1 MLKRRDA
8 FLKKSALAVSVAL
21 LLSAQ
26 AQAQDILIGPIQPG
40 EDNSFLFGESVAGR
54 SIDKVR
60 NVWLIGDDS
69 FLLDSNRTVLLG
81 NNSGVVNS
89 PGSVS
94 LGHDALIADSE
105 WGTVAGKEAS
115 LISSR
120 QSSAIGAFSSVQDS
134 TSSVALGHGSQV
146 SGENNVVSV
155 GAGPEGYGES
165 VKGAPETRRIINV
178 SDGVKD
184 SDAATKG
191 QMDNAIADAVR
202 VSGDALRG
210 EIGGVYRDARAHTD
224 SQVTAVR
231 DELKAEGDSLRGEI
245 GGVYRDARAHTDSQ
259 VTAVRDELSRDIIAG
274 TSAAVA
280 YTDVTAL
287 ALQDEIKDGT
297 NKVRDELKSQG
308 DSLRGEIGGV
318 YRDARAHTDSQ
329 VTAVRD
335 ELKAEGDSLRGEIGG
350 VYRDARAHTDSQV
363 TAVRD
368 ELSRDIIAG
377 TSAAVAYT
385 DASSLALQDEIKE
398 KADETVQ
405 VSRAYTDKSVRD
417 ARKEAKSQAEHLSD
431 VLVKNRA
438 QTDAA
443 IASNTAAIR
452 NNSHR
457 LDLTEAWQKMATERM
472 NNMQEQ
478 IKENRKELRESAAQS
493 AALAGLFQPYSVG
506 KFNATAAVGG
516 YRDEQA
522 IAVGVGYRF
531 TENVAGKV
539 AVAAGGSSASW
550 NAGVNFEF

>member
-26 AQAQDILIGPIQPG
+26 AQAVLTGPVDANSSSLLIG
-40 EDNSFLFGESVAGR
+40 ENSFITNSTGTA
-54 SIDKVR
+54 
-60 NVWLIGDDS
+60 NNT
-69 FLLDSNRTVLLG
+69 FLLGGGAFNMD
-81 NNSGVVNS
+81 S
-89 PGSVS
+89 PGSLQFGSFSGVYNS
-94 LGHDALIADSE
+94 PHSVTLGRDAGQAESKY
-105 WGTVAGKEAS
+105 GV
-115 LISSR
+115 
-120 QSSAIGAFSSVQDS
+120 AIGKSAEVLNSQQSVAIGGWAGIENSSG
-134 TSSVALGHGSQV
+134 SVALGHGSQV

-178 SDGVKD
+178 SDGINNT
-184 SDAATKG
+184 DAATVG
-191 QMDNAIADAVR
+191 QLNERFDDAQVFLLQTNERIDETDKRLSTVHAELSRDIIAGTSAAVTYTDVTALALQDEIKDGTNKVR
-202 VSGDALRG
+202 DELKSQGDSLRG

-231 DELKAEGDSLRGEI
+231 DELKAE
-245 GGVYRDARAHTDSQ
+245 
-259 VTAVRDELSRDIIAG
+259 
-274 TSAAVA
+274 
-280 YTDVTAL
+280 
-287 ALQDEIKDGT
+287 
-297 NKVRDELKSQG
+297 G

-516 YRDEQA
+516 YRDEQPLRWA
-522 IAVGVGYRF
+522 WATVSQRMWQEKLQLLQVGHPHRGMLV
-531 TENVAGKV
+531 
-539 AVAAGGSSASW
+539 
-550 NAGVNFEF
+550 

>member
-1 MLKRRDA
+1 Q
-8 FLKKSALAVSVAL
+8 ALAHKTITDSTAGIIWIDNGTQSLESASV
-21 LLSAQ
+21 
-26 AQAQDILIGPIQPG
+26 
-40 EDNSFLFGESVAGR
+40 
-54 SIDKVR
+54 IDR
-60 NVWLIGDDS
+60 N
-69 FLLDSNRTVLLG
+69 G
-81 NNSGVVNS
+81 NANDG
-89 PGSVS
+89 GSVTGKNFAVGS
-94 LGHDALIADSE
+94 DAIIWDADKSMAT
-105 WGTVAGKEAS
+105 GNKTAVFNA
-115 LISSR
+115 
-120 QSSAIGAFSSVQDS
+120 DN
-134 TSSVALGHGSQV
+134 SVALGYGSQV
-146 SGENNVVSV
+146 NGESNVLSV
-155 GAGPEGYGES
+155 GAGPSGYGFS
-165 VKGAPETRRIINV
+165 VDGAPETRRIINV

-191 QMDNAIADAVR
+191 QMDNAIAGAVR

-210 EIGGVYRDARAHTD
+210 EIGAVYRDAV
-224 SQVTAVR
+224 S
-231 DELKAEGDSLRGEI
+231 
-245 GGVYRDARAHTDSQ
+245 
-259 VTAVRDELSRDIIAG
+259 
-274 TSAAVA
+274 
-280 YTDVTAL
+280 
-287 ALQDEIKDGT
+287 
-297 NKVRDELKSQG
+297 
-308 DSLRGEIGGV
+308 
-318 YRDARAHTDSQ
+318 HTDSQ

-550 NAGVNFEF
+550 NAGVNF

>member
-21 LLSAQ
+21 LLSSQ
-26 AQAQDILIGPIQPG
+26 ALAHKTLSEPSTGTIWF
-40 EDNSFLFGESVAGR
+40 DNGTQSLESASV
-54 SIDKVR
+54 IDR
-60 NVWLIGDDS
+60 NGNANGDAS
-69 FLLDSNRTVLLG
+69 VTGKNFAVG
-81 NNSGVVNS
+81 SGAIIWDADKSMAV
-89 PGSVS
+89 
-94 LGHDALIADSE
+94 GHKTAVFNADN
-105 WGTVAGKEAS
+105 
-115 LISSR
+115 
-120 QSSAIGAFSSVQDS
+120 
-134 TSSVALGHGSQV
+134 SVALGYGSQV
-146 SGENNVVSV
+146 NGESNVLSV
-155 GAGPEGYGES
+155 GAGPSGYGFS
-165 VKGAPETRRIINV
+165 VDGAPETRRIINV

-202 VSGDALRG
+202 VSGDA
-210 EIGGVYRDARAHTD
+210 
-224 SQVTAVR
+224 
-231 DELKAEGDSLRGEI
+231 
-245 GGVYRDARAHTDSQ
+245 
-259 VTAVRDELSRDIIAG
+259 
-274 TSAAVA
+274 
-280 YTDVTAL
+280 
-287 ALQDEIKDGT
+287 
-297 NKVRDELKSQG
+297 
-308 DSLRGEIGGV
+308 
-318 YRDARAHTDSQ
+318 
-329 VTAVRD
+329 
-335 ELKAEGDSLRGEIGG
+335 LRGEIGG

>member
-1 MLKRRDA
+1 MKFIMA
-8 FLKKSALAVSVAL
+8 KNVLAMAVTGAL
-21 LLSAQ
+21 LCYSVGVMAEESFNVDGYEVTLYDNGAAVISKGNDVNLINTITGANTGRIVPNDSITR
-26 AQAQDILIGPIQPG
+26 AILAAPENARHIVAQDLLTYPI
-40 EDNSFLFGESVAGR
+40 
-54 SIDKVR
+54 
-60 NVWLIGDDS
+60 
-69 FLLDSNRTVLLG
+69 
-81 NNSGVVNS
+81 
-89 PGSVS
+89 
-94 LGHDALIADSE
+94 
-105 WGTVAGKEAS
+105 
-115 LISSR
+115 
-120 QSSAIGAFSSVQDS
+120 
-134 TSSVALGHGSQV
+134 
-146 SGENNVVSV
+146 
-155 GAGPEGYGES
+155 Y
-165 VKGAPETRRIINV
+165 
-178 SDGVKD
+178 
-184 SDAATKG
+184 SDA
-191 QMDNAIADAVR
+191 
-202 VSGDALRG
+202 
-210 EIGGVYRDARAHTD
+210 
-224 SQVTAVR
+224 
-231 DELKAEGDSLRGEI
+231 LKAENIRNIKAEDIKSIVDTKESL
-245 GGVYRDARAHTDSQ
+245 Q
-259 VTAVRDELSRDIIAG
+259 KIIKPENKDDYI
-274 TSAAVA
+274 AAVNA
-280 YTDVTAL
+280 GGTAE
-287 ALQDEIKDGT
+287 DFIKISNTTSGLSSLYKNVVEGQNFVLDSSGRITADGRADGNAQT
-297 NKVRDELKSQG
+297 IPVKEFVVELDNRTRNLGVEVKSQG

-368 ELSRDIIAG
+368 ELKAEGD
-377 TSAAVAYT
+377 
-385 DASSLALQDEIKE
+385 SLRGEIGG
-398 KADETVQ
+398 V
-405 VSRAYTDKSVRD
+405 YRD
-417 ARKEAKSQAEHLSD
+417 ARAHTDSQVTAVRDELKAEGDSLRGEIGGVYRDALKEAKSQAEHLSD

>member
-1 MLKRRDA
+1 VFLLRTTVLAGEVIIQENNRMLKRRDA

-21 LLSAQ
+21 LLSSQALAQ
-26 AQAQDILIGPIQPG
+26 AHKTLTESSTGIIWI
-40 EDNSFLFGESVAGR
+40 DNGTQSLESASV
-54 SIDKVR
+54 IDR
-60 NVWLIGDDS
+60 NGNANGDAS
-69 FLLDSNRTVLLG
+69 VTGKNFAVG
-81 NNSGVVNS
+81 SGAIIW
-89 PGSVS
+89 
-94 LGHDALIADSE
+94 D
-105 WGTVAGKEAS
+105 AGKSMAVGHKT
-115 LISSR
+115 
-120 QSSAIGAFSSVQDS
+120 AVFNADN
-134 TSSVALGHGSQV
+134 SVALGYGSQV
-146 SGENNVVSV
+146 NGESNVLSV
-155 GAGPEGYGES
+155 GAGPSGYGFS
-165 VKGAPETRRIINV
+165 VDGAPETRRIINV

-202 VSGDALRG
+202 VSGDA
-210 EIGGVYRDARAHTD
+210 
-224 SQVTAVR
+224 
-231 DELKAEGDSLRGEI
+231 
-245 GGVYRDARAHTDSQ
+245 
-259 VTAVRDELSRDIIAG
+259 
-274 TSAAVA
+274 
-280 YTDVTAL
+280 
-287 ALQDEIKDGT
+287 
-297 NKVRDELKSQG
+297 
-308 DSLRGEIGGV
+308 LRGEIGGV

>member
-26 AQAQDILIGPIQPG
+26 AQAVLTGPVDANSSSLLIG
-40 EDNSFLFGESVAGR
+40 ENSFITNSTGTA
-54 SIDKVR
+54 
-60 NVWLIGDDS
+60 NNT
-69 FLLDSNRTVLLG
+69 FLLGGGAFNMD
-81 NNSGVVNS
+81 S
-89 PGSVS
+89 PGSLQFGSFSGVYNS
-94 LGHDALIADSE
+94 PHSVTLGRDAGQAESKY
-105 WGTVAGKEAS
+105 GV
-115 LISSR
+115 
-120 QSSAIGAFSSVQDS
+120 AIGKSAEVLNSQQSVAIGGWAGIENSSG
-134 TSSVALGHGSQV
+134 SVALGHGSQV

-178 SDGVKD
+178 SDGINNT
-184 SDAATKG
+184 DAATVG
-191 QMDNAIADAVR
+191 QLNERFDDAQVFLLQTNERIDETDKRLSTVHAELSRDIIAGTSAAVT
-202 VSGDALRG
+202 
-210 EIGGVYRDARAHTD
+210 YTD
-224 SQVTAVR
+224 VTALALQDEIKDGTNKVR

-259 VTAVRDELSRDIIAG
+259 F
-274 TSAAVA
+274 
-280 YTDVTAL
+280 
-287 ALQDEIKDGT
+287 
-297 NKVRDELKSQG
+297 
-308 DSLRGEIGGV
+308 
-318 YRDARAHTDSQ
+318 
-329 VTAVRD
+329 
-335 ELKAEGDSLRGEIGG
+335 
-350 VYRDARAHTDSQV
+350 

>member
-1 MLKRRDA
+1 
-8 FLKKSALAVSVAL
+8 SQALAHKTITDSTAGIIWIDNGTQSLESASV
-21 LLSAQ
+21 
-26 AQAQDILIGPIQPG
+26 
-40 EDNSFLFGESVAGR
+40 
-54 SIDKVR
+54 IDR
-60 NVWLIGDDS
+60 N
-69 FLLDSNRTVLLG
+69 G
-81 NNSGVVNS
+81 NANDG
-89 PGSVS
+89 GSVTGKNFAVGS
-94 LGHDALIADSE
+94 DAIIWDADKSMAT
-105 WGTVAGKEAS
+105 GNKTAVFNA
-115 LISSR
+115 
-120 QSSAIGAFSSVQDS
+120 DN
-134 TSSVALGHGSQV
+134 SVALGYGSQV
-146 SGENNVVSV
+146 NGESNVLSV
-155 GAGPEGYGES
+155 GAGPSGYGFS
-165 VKGAPETRRIINV
+165 VDGAPETRRIINV

-191 QMDNAIADAVR
+191 QMDNAIAGAVR

-210 EIGGVYRDARAHTD
+210 EIGAVYRDAV
-224 SQVTAVR
+224 S
-231 DELKAEGDSLRGEI
+231 
-245 GGVYRDARAHTDSQ
+245 
-259 VTAVRDELSRDIIAG
+259 
-274 TSAAVA
+274 
-280 YTDVTAL
+280 
-287 ALQDEIKDGT
+287 
-297 NKVRDELKSQG
+297 
-308 DSLRGEIGGV
+308 
-318 YRDARAHTDSQ
+318 HTDSQ

>member
-26 AQAQDILIGPIQPG
+26 AQAVLTGPVDGNSSSLLIG
-40 EDNSFLFGESVAGR
+40 ENSFITNLTGTV
-54 SIDKVR
+54 
-60 NVWLIGDDS
+60 NNT
-69 FLLDSNRTVLLG
+69 FLLGGGAFNMD
-81 NNSGVVNS
+81 S
-89 PGSVS
+89 PGSLQFGSFSEVYNS
-94 LGHDALIADSE
+94 PHSVTLGRDTGQAESKY
-105 WGTVAGKEAS
+105 GV
-115 LISSR
+115 
-120 QSSAIGAFSSVQDS
+120 AIGKSAEVFNSQQSVAIGGWAGIENSSG
-134 TSSVALGHGSQV
+134 SVALGHGSQV

-155 GAGPEGYGES
+155 GAGPEGYGKS

-202 VSGDALRG
+202 ESGDALRG
-210 EIGGVYRDARAHTD
+210 EIGAVYRDAVADAKSRVESAENRLNGNI
-224 SQVTAVR
+224 TA
-231 DELKAEGDSLRGEI
+231 
-245 GGVYRDARAHTDSQ
+245 ARA
-259 VTAVRDELSRDIIAG
+259 
-274 TSAAVA
+274 SA
-280 YTDVTAL
+280 
-287 ALQDEIKDGT
+287 QE
-297 NKVRDELKSQG
+297 
-308 DSLRGEIGGV
+308 
-318 YRDARAHTDSQ
+318 
-329 VTAVRD
+329 
-335 ELKAEGDSLRGEIGG
+335 
-350 VYRDARAHTDSQV
+350 
-363 TAVRD
+363 
-368 ELSRDIIAG
+368 
-377 TSAAVAYT
+377 YT
-385 DASSLALQDEIKE
+385 DAVKSDVL
-398 KADETVQ
+398 DET
-405 VSRAYTDKSVRD
+405 RTYTDSSVRTV
-417 ARKEAKSQAEHLSD
+417 RNEVKSQAEHLSD

>member
-1 MLKRRDA
+1 MKFIMA
-8 FLKKSALAVSVAL
+8 KNVLAMAVTGAL
-21 LLSAQ
+21 LCYSVGVMAEESFNVDGYEVTLYDNGAAVISKGNDVNLINTITGANTGRIVPNDSITR
-26 AQAQDILIGPIQPG
+26 AILAAPENARHIVAQDLLTYPIYSDALKAENIRNIKA
-40 EDNSFLFGESVAGR
+40 EDIKSIVDTKESLQKIIKPENKDDYIAAVNAGGTAEDFIKI
-54 SIDKVR
+54 SNTTSGLSSLYK
-60 NVWLIGDDS
+60 NVVEGQN
-69 FLLDSNRTVLLG
+69 FVLDSSGRITADGRADGNAQTVPVKEFVVELDNRTRNLG
-81 NNSGVVNS
+81 VEVKSQG
-89 PGSVS
+89 
-94 LGHDALIADSE
+94 DS
-105 WGTVAGKEAS
+105 
-115 LISSR
+115 
-120 QSSAIGAFSSVQDS
+120 
-134 TSSVALGHGSQV
+134 
-146 SGENNVVSV
+146 
-155 GAGPEGYGES
+155 
-165 VKGAPETRRIINV
+165 
-178 SDGVKD
+178 
-184 SDAATKG
+184 
-191 QMDNAIADAVR
+191 
-202 VSGDALRG
+202 LRG

-259 VTAVRDELSRDIIAG
+259 VTAVRDELKA
-274 TSAAVA
+274 
-280 YTDVTAL
+280 
-287 ALQDEIKDGT
+287 E
-297 NKVRDELKSQG
+297 G

-368 ELSRDIIAG
+368 ELSRDIIAV
-377 TSAAVAYT
+377 TSAAV
-385 DASSLALQDEIKE
+385 
-398 KADETVQ
+398 
-405 VSRAYTDKSVRD
+405 
-417 ARKEAKSQAEHLSD
+417 
-431 VLVKNRA
+431 A

>member
-1 MLKRRDA
+1 
-8 FLKKSALAVSVAL
+8 SQALAHKTLTESSTGTIWLDNGTQSLESASV
-21 LLSAQ
+21 
-26 AQAQDILIGPIQPG
+26 
-40 EDNSFLFGESVAGR
+40 
-54 SIDKVR
+54 IDR
-60 NVWLIGDDS
+60 NGNANGDTNVTGKN
-69 FLLDSNRTVLLG
+69 FAVG
-81 NNSGVVNS
+81 SGAIIW
-89 PGSVS
+89 
-94 LGHDALIADSE
+94 D
-105 WGTVAGKEAS
+105 AGKSMAVGHKT
-115 LISSR
+115 
-120 QSSAIGAFSSVQDS
+120 AVFNADN
-134 TSSVALGHGSQV
+134 SVALGYGSQV
-146 SGENNVVSV
+146 NGESNVLSV
-155 GAGPEGYGES
+155 GAGPSGYGFS
-165 VKGAPETRRIINV
+165 VDGAPETRRIINV

-259 VTAVRDELSRDIIAG
+259 VTAVRDEL
-274 TSAAVA
+274 
-280 YTDVTAL
+280 
-287 ALQDEIKDGT
+287 
-297 NKVRDELKSQG
+297 
-308 DSLRGEIGGV
+308 
-318 YRDARAHTDSQ
+318 
-329 VTAVRD
+329 
-335 ELKAEGDSLRGEIGG
+335 KAEGDSLRGEIGG
-350 VYRDARAHTDSQV
+350 VYRDA
-363 TAVRD
+363 
-368 ELSRDIIAG
+368 
-377 TSAAVAYT
+377 
-385 DASSLALQDEIKE
+385 
-398 KADETVQ
+398 
-405 VSRAYTDKSVRD
+405 RAYTDKSVRD

>member
-21 LLSAQ
+21 LLSSQ
-26 AQAQDILIGPIQPG
+26 ALAHKTLSEPLTGTIWL
-40 EDNSFLFGESVAGR
+40 DNGTQSLESASV
-54 SIDKVR
+54 IDR
-60 NVWLIGDDS
+60 NGNANGDTNVTGKN
-69 FLLDSNRTVLLG
+69 FAVG
-81 NNSGVVNS
+81 SGAIIW
-89 PGSVS
+89 
-94 LGHDALIADSE
+94 D
-105 WGTVAGKEAS
+105 AGKSMAVGHKT
-115 LISSR
+115 
-120 QSSAIGAFSSVQDS
+120 AVFNADN
-134 TSSVALGHGSQV
+134 SVALGYGSQV
-146 SGENNVVSV
+146 NGESNVLSV
-155 GAGPEGYGES
+155 GAGPSGYGFS
-165 VKGAPETRRIINV
+165 VDGAPETRRIINV

-259 VTAVRDELSRDIIAG
+259 VTAVRDEL
-274 TSAAVA
+274 
-280 YTDVTAL
+280 
-287 ALQDEIKDGT
+287 
-297 NKVRDELKSQG
+297 KV
-308 DSLRGEIGGV
+308 
-318 YRDARAHTDSQ
+318 
-329 VTAVRD
+329 
-335 ELKAEGDSLRGEIGG
+335 EGDSLRGEIGG

>member
-1 MLKRRDA
+1 
-8 FLKKSALAVSVAL
+8 SVAL
-21 LLSAQ
+21 LLSSQ
-26 AQAQDILIGPIQPG
+26 ALAHKTITDSTAGIIWI
-40 EDNSFLFGESVAGR
+40 DNGTQSLESASV
-54 SIDKVR
+54 IDR
-60 NVWLIGDDS
+60 N
-69 FLLDSNRTVLLG
+69 G
-81 NNSGVVNS
+81 NANDG
-89 PGSVS
+89 GSVTGKNFAVGS
-94 LGHDALIADSE
+94 DAIIWDADKSMAT
-105 WGTVAGKEAS
+105 GNKTAVFNA
-115 LISSR
+115 
-120 QSSAIGAFSSVQDS
+120 DN
-134 TSSVALGHGSQV
+134 SVALGYGSQV
-146 SGENNVVSV
+146 NGESNVLSV
-155 GAGPEGYGES
+155 GAGPSGYGFS
-165 VKGAPETRRIINV
+165 VDGAPETRRIINV

-191 QMDNAIADAVR
+191 QMDNAIAGAVR

-210 EIGGVYRDARAHTD
+210 EIGAVYRDAV
-224 SQVTAVR
+224 S
-231 DELKAEGDSLRGEI
+231 
-245 GGVYRDARAHTDSQ
+245 
-259 VTAVRDELSRDIIAG
+259 
-274 TSAAVA
+274 
-280 YTDVTAL
+280 
-287 ALQDEIKDGT
+287 
-297 NKVRDELKSQG
+297 
-308 DSLRGEIGGV
+308 
-318 YRDARAHTDSQ
+318 HTDSQ

-550 NAGVNFEF
+550 DAGVNFEF

>member
-8 FLKKSALAVSVAL
+8 FLKKSALAVSMAL

-26 AQAQDILIGPIQPG
+26 AQAQAQAHKTLSEPLTGTIWF
-40 EDNSFLFGESVAGR
+40 DNGTQSLESASV
-54 SIDKVR
+54 IDR
-60 NVWLIGDDS
+60 NGNANGDTNVTGKN
-69 FLLDSNRTVLLG
+69 FAVG
-81 NNSGVVNS
+81 SGAIIW
-89 PGSVS
+89 
-94 LGHDALIADSE
+94 D
-105 WGTVAGKEAS
+105 AGKSMAVGHKT
-115 LISSR
+115 
-120 QSSAIGAFSSVQDS
+120 AVFNADN
-134 TSSVALGHGSQV
+134 SVALGYGSQV
-146 SGENNVVSV
+146 NGESNVLSV
-155 GAGPEGYGES
+155 GAGPSGYGFS
-165 VKGAPETRRIINV
+165 VDGAPETRRIINV

-202 VSGDALRG
+202 VSGDA
-210 EIGGVYRDARAHTD
+210 
-224 SQVTAVR
+224 
-231 DELKAEGDSLRGEI
+231 
-245 GGVYRDARAHTDSQ
+245 
-259 VTAVRDELSRDIIAG
+259 
-274 TSAAVA
+274 
-280 YTDVTAL
+280 
-287 ALQDEIKDGT
+287 
-297 NKVRDELKSQG
+297 
-308 DSLRGEIGGV
+308 LRGEIGGV

>member
-21 LLSAQ
+21 LLSSQAQ
-26 AQAQDILIGPIQPG
+26 AQAHKTLTESSTGIIWI
-40 EDNSFLFGESVAGR
+40 DNGTQSLESASV
-54 SIDKVR
+54 IDR
-60 NVWLIGDDS
+60 N
-69 FLLDSNRTVLLG
+69 G
-81 NNSGVVNS
+81 NANDG
-89 PGSVS
+89 GSVTVTGKNFAVGS
-94 LGHDALIADSE
+94 DAKIWDADKSMAVGHKTAVFNADN
-105 WGTVAGKEAS
+105 
-115 LISSR
+115 
-120 QSSAIGAFSSVQDS
+120 
-134 TSSVALGHGSQV
+134 SVALGYGSQV
-146 SGENNVVSV
+146 NGESNVLSV
-155 GAGPEGYGES
+155 GAGPSGYGFS
-165 VKGAPETRRIINV
+165 VDGAPETRRIINV

-280 YTDVTAL
+280 YTD
-287 ALQDEIKDGT
+287 
-297 NKVRDELKSQG
+297 
-308 DSLRGEIGGV
+308 
-318 YRDARAHTDSQ
+318 
-329 VTAVRD
+329 
-335 ELKAEGDSLRGEIGG
+335 
-350 VYRDARAHTDSQV
+350 
-363 TAVRD
+363 
-368 ELSRDIIAG
+368 
-377 TSAAVAYT
+377 
-385 DASSLALQDEIKE
+385 ASSLALQDEIKE

-417 ARKEAKSQAEHLSD
+417 VRKEAKSQAEHLSD

>member
-26 AQAQDILIGPIQPG
+26 AQAQAQDILIGPIQPG
-40 EDNSFLFGESVAGR
+40 EDNSFLVGESVAGR

-178 SDGVKD
+178 SDGINNT
-184 SDAATKG
+184 DAATVG
-191 QMDNAIADAVR
+191 QLNERFDDAQVFLLQTNER
-202 VSGDALRG
+202 ID
-210 EIGGVYRDARAHTD
+210 ETD
-224 SQVTAVR
+224 KRLSTVHA
-231 DELKAEGDSLRGEI
+231 
-245 GGVYRDARAHTDSQ
+245 
-259 VTAVRDELSRDIIAG
+259 ELSRDIIAG
-274 TSAAVA
+274 TSAAVT

-297 NKVRDELKSQG
+297 NKVRDELKAEG

>member
-21 LLSAQ
+21 LLSSQ
-26 AQAQDILIGPIQPG
+26 ALAHKTITDSTAGIIWI
-40 EDNSFLFGESVAGR
+40 DNGTQSLESASV
-54 SIDKVR
+54 IDR
-60 NVWLIGDDS
+60 NGNANGDAS
-69 FLLDSNRTVLLG
+69 VTGKNFAVG
-81 NNSGVVNS
+81 SGAIIW
-89 PGSVS
+89 
-94 LGHDALIADSE
+94 D
-105 WGTVAGKEAS
+105 AGKSMAVGHKT
-115 LISSR
+115 
-120 QSSAIGAFSSVQDS
+120 AVFNADN
-134 TSSVALGHGSQV
+134 SVALGYGSQV
-146 SGENNVVSV
+146 NGESNVLSV
-155 GAGPEGYGES
+155 GAGPSGYGFS
-165 VKGAPETRRIINV
+165 VDGAPETRRIINV

-191 QMDNAIADAVR
+191 QMDNAIAGAVR

-210 EIGGVYRDARAHTD
+210 EIGAVYRDAV
-224 SQVTAVR
+224 S
-231 DELKAEGDSLRGEI
+231 
-245 GGVYRDARAHTDSQ
+245 
-259 VTAVRDELSRDIIAG
+259 
-274 TSAAVA
+274 
-280 YTDVTAL
+280 
-287 ALQDEIKDGT
+287 
-297 NKVRDELKSQG
+297 
-308 DSLRGEIGGV
+308 
-318 YRDARAHTDSQ
+318 HTDSQ

>member
-1 MLKRRDA
+1 MKFIMA
-8 FLKKSALAVSVAL
+8 KNVLAMAVTGAL
-21 LLSAQ
+21 LCYSVGVMAEESFNVDGYEVTLYDNGAAVISKGNDVNLINTITGANTGRIVPNDSITR
-26 AQAQDILIGPIQPG
+26 AILAAPENARHIVAQDLLTYPIYSDALKAENIRNIKA
-40 EDNSFLFGESVAGR
+40 EDIKSIVDTKESLQKIIKPENKDDYIAAVNAGGTAEDFIKI
-54 SIDKVR
+54 SNTTSGLSSLYK
-60 NVWLIGDDS
+60 NVVEGQN
-69 FLLDSNRTVLLG
+69 FVLDSSGRITADGRADGNAQTVPVKEFVVELDNRTRNLG
-81 NNSGVVNS
+81 VEVKSQG
-89 PGSVS
+89 
-94 LGHDALIADSE
+94 DS
-105 WGTVAGKEAS
+105 
-115 LISSR
+115 
-120 QSSAIGAFSSVQDS
+120 
-134 TSSVALGHGSQV
+134 
-146 SGENNVVSV
+146 
-155 GAGPEGYGES
+155 
-165 VKGAPETRRIINV
+165 
-178 SDGVKD
+178 
-184 SDAATKG
+184 
-191 QMDNAIADAVR
+191 
-202 VSGDALRG
+202 LRG

-231 DELKAEGDSLRGEI
+231 DELKAE
-245 GGVYRDARAHTDSQ
+245 
-259 VTAVRDELSRDIIAG
+259 
-274 TSAAVA
+274 
-280 YTDVTAL
+280 
-287 ALQDEIKDGT
+287 
-297 NKVRDELKSQG
+297 G

-368 ELSRDIIAG
+368 ELSRDIIAV
-377 TSAAVAYT
+377 TSAAV
-385 DASSLALQDEIKE
+385 
-398 KADETVQ
+398 
-405 VSRAYTDKSVRD
+405 
-417 ARKEAKSQAEHLSD
+417 
-431 VLVKNRA
+431 A

>member
-26 AQAQDILIGPIQPG
+26 AQAQAQAQDILIGPIQPG
-40 EDNSFLFGESVAGR
+40 EDNSFLVGESVAGR

-81 NNSGVVNS
+81 NHSGVVNS

-178 SDGVKD
+178 SDGINNT
-184 SDAATKG
+184 DAATVG
-191 QMDNAIADAVR
+191 QLNERFDDAQVFLLQTNER
-202 VSGDALRG
+202 ID
-210 EIGGVYRDARAHTD
+210 ETD
-224 SQVTAVR
+224 KRLSTVHA
-231 DELKAEGDSLRGEI
+231 
-245 GGVYRDARAHTDSQ
+245 
-259 VTAVRDELSRDIIAG
+259 ELSRDIIAG
-274 TSAAVA
+274 TSAAVT

-297 NKVRDELKSQG
+297 NKVRDELKAEG

>member
-21 LLSAQ
+21 LLSSQ
-26 AQAQDILIGPIQPG
+26 ALAHKTLSEPLTGTIWL
-40 EDNSFLFGESVAGR
+40 DNGTQSLESASV
-54 SIDKVR
+54 IDR
-60 NVWLIGDDS
+60 NGNANGDTNVTGKN
-69 FLLDSNRTVLLG
+69 FAVG
-81 NNSGVVNS
+81 SGAIIW
-89 PGSVS
+89 
-94 LGHDALIADSE
+94 D
-105 WGTVAGKEAS
+105 AGKSMAVGHKT
-115 LISSR
+115 
-120 QSSAIGAFSSVQDS
+120 AVFNADN
-134 TSSVALGHGSQV
+134 SVALGYGSQV
-146 SGENNVVSV
+146 NGESNVLSV
-155 GAGPEGYGES
+155 GAGPSGYGFS
-165 VKGAPETRRIINV
+165 VDGAPETRRIINV

-280 YTDVTAL
+280 YTD
-287 ALQDEIKDGT
+287 
-297 NKVRDELKSQG
+297 
-308 DSLRGEIGGV
+308 
-318 YRDARAHTDSQ
+318 
-329 VTAVRD
+329 
-335 ELKAEGDSLRGEIGG
+335 
-350 VYRDARAHTDSQV
+350 
-363 TAVRD
+363 
-368 ELSRDIIAG
+368 
-377 TSAAVAYT
+377 
-385 DASSLALQDEIKE
+385 ASSLALQDEIKE

-417 ARKEAKSQAEHLSD
+417 VRKEAKSQAEHLSD

>member
-1 MLKRRDA
+1 
-8 FLKKSALAVSVAL
+8 
-21 LLSAQ
+21 
-26 AQAQDILIGPIQPG
+26 
-40 EDNSFLFGESVAGR
+40 
-54 SIDKVR
+54 
-60 NVWLIGDDS
+60 
-69 FLLDSNRTVLLG
+69 
-81 NNSGVVNS
+81 
-89 PGSVS
+89 
-94 LGHDALIADSE
+94 
-105 WGTVAGKEAS
+105 
-115 LISSR
+115 
-120 QSSAIGAFSSVQDS
+120 
-134 TSSVALGHGSQV
+134 SQV

-178 SDGVKD
+178 SDGINNT
-184 SDAATKG
+184 DAATVG
-191 QMDNAIADAVR
+191 QLNERFDDAQVFLLQTNER
-202 VSGDALRG
+202 ID
-210 EIGGVYRDARAHTD
+210 ETD
-224 SQVTAVR
+224 KRLSTVHA
-231 DELKAEGDSLRGEI
+231 
-245 GGVYRDARAHTDSQ
+245 
-259 VTAVRDELSRDIIAG
+259 ELSRDIIAG
-274 TSAAVA
+274 TSAAVT

-457 LDLTEAWQKMATERM
+457 LDLTEAWQKMATEIM

>member
-1 MLKRRDA
+1 RDA

-21 LLSAQ
+21 LLSSQ
-26 AQAQDILIGPIQPG
+26 ALAHKSLTESSTGIIWI
-40 EDNSFLFGESVAGR
+40 DNGTQSLESASV
-54 SIDKVR
+54 IDR
-60 NVWLIGDDS
+60 NGNANGD
-69 FLLDSNRTVLLG
+69 
-81 NNSGVVNS
+81 
-89 PGSVS
+89 GSVTGKNFAVGS
-94 LGHDALIADSE
+94 DAIIWDADKSMAV
-105 WGTVAGKEAS
+105 GNKTAVFNA
-115 LISSR
+115 
-120 QSSAIGAFSSVQDS
+120 DN
-134 TSSVALGHGSQV
+134 SVALGYGSQV
-146 SGENNVVSV
+146 NGESNVLSV
-155 GAGPEGYGES
+155 GAGPSGYGFS
-165 VKGAPETRRIINV
+165 VDGAPETRRIINV

-202 VSGDALRG
+202 VSGDA
-210 EIGGVYRDARAHTD
+210 
-224 SQVTAVR
+224 
-231 DELKAEGDSLRGEI
+231 
-245 GGVYRDARAHTDSQ
+245 
-259 VTAVRDELSRDIIAG
+259 
-274 TSAAVA
+274 
-280 YTDVTAL
+280 
-287 ALQDEIKDGT
+287 
-297 NKVRDELKSQG
+297 
-308 DSLRGEIGGV
+308 LRGEIGGV

>member
-1 MLKRRDA
+1 
-8 FLKKSALAVSVAL
+8 AL
-21 LLSAQ
+21 LLSSQ
-26 AQAQDILIGPIQPG
+26 ALAHKTLSEPLTGTIWL
-40 EDNSFLFGESVAGR
+40 DNGTQSLESASV
-54 SIDKVR
+54 IDR
-60 NVWLIGDDS
+60 NGNANGDTNVTGKN
-69 FLLDSNRTVLLG
+69 FAVG
-81 NNSGVVNS
+81 SGAIIW
-89 PGSVS
+89 
-94 LGHDALIADSE
+94 D
-105 WGTVAGKEAS
+105 AGKSMAVGHKT
-115 LISSR
+115 
-120 QSSAIGAFSSVQDS
+120 AVFNADN
-134 TSSVALGHGSQV
+134 SVALGYGSQV
-146 SGENNVVSV
+146 NGESNVLSV
-155 GAGPEGYGES
+155 GAGPSGYGFS
-165 VKGAPETRRIINV
+165 VDGAPETRRIINV

-202 VSGDALRG
+202 VSGDA
-210 EIGGVYRDARAHTD
+210 
-224 SQVTAVR
+224 
-231 DELKAEGDSLRGEI
+231 
-245 GGVYRDARAHTDSQ
+245 
-259 VTAVRDELSRDIIAG
+259 
-274 TSAAVA
+274 
-280 YTDVTAL
+280 
-287 ALQDEIKDGT
+287 
-297 NKVRDELKSQG
+297 
-308 DSLRGEIGGV
+308 LRGEIGGV

>member
-1 MLKRRDA
+1 RNGNANGDA
-8 FLKKSALAVSVAL
+8 SVTGKNFAV
-21 LLSAQ
+21 
-26 AQAQDILIGPIQPG
+26 G
-40 EDNSFLFGESVAGR
+40 
-54 SIDKVR
+54 
-60 NVWLIGDDS
+60 
-69 FLLDSNRTVLLG
+69 
-81 NNSGVVNS
+81 SGAIIW
-89 PGSVS
+89 
-94 LGHDALIADSE
+94 D
-105 WGTVAGKEAS
+105 AGKSMAVGHKT
-115 LISSR
+115 
-120 QSSAIGAFSSVQDS
+120 AVFNADN
-134 TSSVALGHGSQV
+134 SVALGYGSQV
-146 SGENNVVSV
+146 NGESNVLSV
-155 GAGPEGYGES
+155 GAGPSGYGFS
-165 VKGAPETRRIINV
+165 VDGAPETRRIINV

-202 VSGDALRG
+202 VSGDA
-210 EIGGVYRDARAHTD
+210 
-224 SQVTAVR
+224 
-231 DELKAEGDSLRGEI
+231 
-245 GGVYRDARAHTDSQ
+245 
-259 VTAVRDELSRDIIAG
+259 
-274 TSAAVA
+274 
-280 YTDVTAL
+280 
-287 ALQDEIKDGT
+287 
-297 NKVRDELKSQG
+297 
-308 DSLRGEIGGV
+308 LRGEIGGV

>member
-21 LLSAQ
+21 LLSSQALAQ
-26 AQAQDILIGPIQPG
+26 AYKTLTDSTTGIIWI
-40 EDNSFLFGESVAGR
+40 DNGTHSLESATVVDRNGNFNSDGSVTGKNFAVG
-54 SIDKVR
+54 SDAIIWDADKSMAV
-60 NVWLIGDDS
+60 
-69 FLLDSNRTVLLG
+69 G
-81 NNSGVVNS
+81 NNTAVFN
-89 PGSVS
+89 
-94 LGHDALIADSE
+94 AD
-105 WGTVAGKEAS
+105 
-115 LISSR
+115 
-120 QSSAIGAFSSVQDS
+120 
-134 TSSVALGHGSQV
+134 SSVALGYGSQV
-146 SGENNVVSV
+146 NGESNVLSV
-155 GAGPEGYGES
+155 GAGPS
-165 VKGAPETRRIINV
+165 VDGFSVDGAPETRRIINV

-202 VSGDALRG
+202 ESGDALRG
-210 EIGGVYRDARAHTD
+210 EIGAVYRDAVADAKSRVESAENRLNGNI
-224 SQVTAVR
+224 TA
-231 DELKAEGDSLRGEI
+231 
-245 GGVYRDARAHTDSQ
+245 ARA
-259 VTAVRDELSRDIIAG
+259 
-274 TSAAVA
+274 SA
-280 YTDVTAL
+280 
-287 ALQDEIKDGT
+287 QE
-297 NKVRDELKSQG
+297 
-308 DSLRGEIGGV
+308 
-318 YRDARAHTDSQ
+318 
-329 VTAVRD
+329 
-335 ELKAEGDSLRGEIGG
+335 
-350 VYRDARAHTDSQV
+350 
-363 TAVRD
+363 
-368 ELSRDIIAG
+368 
-377 TSAAVAYT
+377 YT
-385 DASSLALQDEIKE
+385 DAVKSDVL
-398 KADETVQ
+398 DET
-405 VSRAYTDKSVRD
+405 RTYTDSSVRTV
-417 ARKEAKSQAEHLSD
+417 RNEVKSQAEHLSD

>member
-21 LLSAQ
+21 LLSSQALAQ
-26 AQAQDILIGPIQPG
+26 AHKTLTESSTGIIWI
-40 EDNSFLFGESVAGR
+40 DNGTQSLESASV
-54 SIDKVR
+54 IDR
-60 NVWLIGDDS
+60 NGNFNSDGSVTGKNFAVGSDAKIWDADKS
-69 FLLDSNRTVLLG
+69 MAVG
-81 NNSGVVNS
+81 NNTAVFN
-89 PGSVS
+89 
-94 LGHDALIADSE
+94 ADN
-105 WGTVAGKEAS
+105 
-115 LISSR
+115 
-120 QSSAIGAFSSVQDS
+120 
-134 TSSVALGHGSQV
+134 SVALGYGSQV
-146 SGENNVVSV
+146 NGESNVLSV
-155 GAGPEGYGES
+155 GAGPSGYGFS
-165 VKGAPETRRIINV
+165 VDGAPETRRIINV

-210 EIGGVYRDARAHTD
+210 EIGAVYRDAVADAKSRVESAENRLNGNI
-224 SQVTAVR
+224 TA
-231 DELKAEGDSLRGEI
+231 
-245 GGVYRDARAHTDSQ
+245 ARA
-259 VTAVRDELSRDIIAG
+259 
-274 TSAAVA
+274 SA
-280 YTDVTAL
+280 
-287 ALQDEIKDGT
+287 QE
-297 NKVRDELKSQG
+297 
-308 DSLRGEIGGV
+308 
-318 YRDARAHTDSQ
+318 
-329 VTAVRD
+329 
-335 ELKAEGDSLRGEIGG
+335 
-350 VYRDARAHTDSQV
+350 
-363 TAVRD
+363 
-368 ELSRDIIAG
+368 
-377 TSAAVAYT
+377 YT
-385 DASSLALQDEIKE
+385 DAVKSDVL
-398 KADETVQ
+398 DET
-405 VSRAYTDKSVRD
+405 RTYTDSSVRTV
-417 ARKEAKSQAEHLSD
+417 RNEVKSQAEHLSD

>member
-8 FLKKSALAVSVAL
+8 FLKKSALAVSMAL

-26 AQAQDILIGPIQPG
+26 ALAQAHKTLTESSTGIIWI
-40 EDNSFLFGESVAGR
+40 DNGTQSLESASV
-54 SIDKVR
+54 IDR
-60 NVWLIGDDS
+60 NGNANGDTNVTGKN
-69 FLLDSNRTVLLG
+69 FAVG
-81 NNSGVVNS
+81 SGAIIW
-89 PGSVS
+89 
-94 LGHDALIADSE
+94 D
-105 WGTVAGKEAS
+105 AGKSMAVGHKT
-115 LISSR
+115 
-120 QSSAIGAFSSVQDS
+120 AVFNADN
-134 TSSVALGHGSQV
+134 SVALGYGSQV
-146 SGENNVVSV
+146 NGESNVLSV
-155 GAGPEGYGES
+155 GAGPSGYGFS
-165 VKGAPETRRIINV
+165 VDGAPETRRIINV

-210 EIGGVYRDARAHTD
+210 EIGAVYRDAVADAKSRVESAENRLNGNI
-224 SQVTAVR
+224 TA
-231 DELKAEGDSLRGEI
+231 
-245 GGVYRDARAHTDSQ
+245 ARA
-259 VTAVRDELSRDIIAG
+259 
-274 TSAAVA
+274 SA
-280 YTDVTAL
+280 
-287 ALQDEIKDGT
+287 QE
-297 NKVRDELKSQG
+297 
-308 DSLRGEIGGV
+308 
-318 YRDARAHTDSQ
+318 
-329 VTAVRD
+329 
-335 ELKAEGDSLRGEIGG
+335 
-350 VYRDARAHTDSQV
+350 
-363 TAVRD
+363 
-368 ELSRDIIAG
+368 
-377 TSAAVAYT
+377 YT
-385 DASSLALQDEIKE
+385 DAVKSDVL
-398 KADETVQ
+398 DET
-405 VSRAYTDKSVRD
+405 RTYTDSSVRTV
-417 ARKEAKSQAEHLSD
+417 RNEVKSQAEHLSD

>member
-8 FLKKSALAVSVAL
+8 FLKKSALAVSMAL

-26 AQAQDILIGPIQPG
+26 AQAQAQAQAILIGPIQPG
-40 EDNSFLFGESVAGR
+40 GHSSFLVGDSVAGR
-54 SIDKVR
+54 SSGDIR
-60 NVWLIGDDS
+60 NVWLVGDNS
-69 FLLDSNRTVLLG
+69 FLLDSNGSVLLG
-81 NNSGVVNS
+81 NNSGVVSS

-105 WGTVAGKEAS
+105 WGTVAGKAAS

-178 SDGVKD
+178 SDGINNT
-184 SDAATKG
+184 DAATVG
-191 QMDNAIADAVR
+191 QLNERFDDAQVFLLQTNER
-202 VSGDALRG
+202 ID
-210 EIGGVYRDARAHTD
+210 ETD
-224 SQVTAVR
+224 KRLSTVHA
-231 DELKAEGDSLRGEI
+231 
-245 GGVYRDARAHTDSQ
+245 
-259 VTAVRDELSRDIIAG
+259 ELSRDIIAG
-274 TSAAVA
+274 TSAAVT

-297 NKVRDELKSQG
+297 NK
-308 DSLRGEIGGV
+308 
-318 YRDARAHTDSQ
+318 
-329 VTAVRD
+329 VRD

-457 LDLTEAWQKMATERM
+457 LDLTEAWQKMAT
-472 NNMQEQ
+472 
-478 IKENRKELRESAAQS
+478 
-493 AALAGLFQPYSVG
+493 
-506 KFNATAAVGG
+506 
-516 YRDEQA
+516 
-522 IAVGVGYRF
+522 
-531 TENVAGKV
+531 
-539 AVAAGGSSASW
+539 
-550 NAGVNFEF
+550 

>member
-40 EDNSFLFGESVAGR
+40 EDNSFLVGESVAGR

-178 SDGVKD
+178 SDGINNT
-184 SDAATKG
+184 DAATVG
-191 QMDNAIADAVR
+191 QLNERFDDAQVFLLQTNERIDETDKRLSTVHAELSRDIIAGTSAAVT
-202 VSGDALRG
+202 
-210 EIGGVYRDARAHTD
+210 YTD
-224 SQVTAVR
+224 VTALALQDEIKDGTNKVR

-259 VTAVRDELSRDIIAG
+259 VTAVRDELKA
-274 TSAAVA
+274 
-280 YTDVTAL
+280 
-287 ALQDEIKDGT
+287 E
-297 NKVRDELKSQG
+297 G

>member
-1 MLKRRDA
+1 
-8 FLKKSALAVSVAL
+8 
-21 LLSAQ
+21 AQ
-26 AQAQDILIGPIQPG
+26 AILIGPIQPG
-40 EDNSFLFGESVAGR
+40 EDNSFLVGESVAGR

-178 SDGVKD
+178 SDGINNT
-184 SDAATKG
+184 DAATVG
-191 QMDNAIADAVR
+191 QLNERFDDAQVFLLQTNER
-202 VSGDALRG
+202 ID
-210 EIGGVYRDARAHTD
+210 ETD
-224 SQVTAVR
+224 KRLSTVHA
-231 DELKAEGDSLRGEI
+231 
-245 GGVYRDARAHTDSQ
+245 
-259 VTAVRDELSRDIIAG
+259 ELSRDIIAG
-274 TSAAVA
+274 TSAAVT

-297 NKVRDELKSQG
+297 NK
-308 DSLRGEIGGV
+308 
-318 YRDARAHTDSQ
+318 
-329 VTAVRD
+329 VRD

>member
-21 LLSAQ
+21 LLSSQALAQ
-26 AQAQDILIGPIQPG
+26 AHKTLTESSTGIIWI
-40 EDNSFLFGESVAGR
+40 DNGTQSLESASV
-54 SIDKVR
+54 IDR
-60 NVWLIGDDS
+60 NGNANGDAS
-69 FLLDSNRTVLLG
+69 VTGKNFAVG
-81 NNSGVVNS
+81 SGAIIW
-89 PGSVS
+89 
-94 LGHDALIADSE
+94 D
-105 WGTVAGKEAS
+105 AGKSMAVGHKT
-115 LISSR
+115 
-120 QSSAIGAFSSVQDS
+120 AVFNADN
-134 TSSVALGHGSQV
+134 SVALGYGSQV
-146 SGENNVVSV
+146 NGESNVLSV
-155 GAGPEGYGES
+155 GAGPSGYGFS
-165 VKGAPETRRIINV
+165 VDGAPETRRIINV

-202 VSGDALRG
+202 VSGDA
-210 EIGGVYRDARAHTD
+210 
-224 SQVTAVR
+224 
-231 DELKAEGDSLRGEI
+231 
-245 GGVYRDARAHTDSQ
+245 
-259 VTAVRDELSRDIIAG
+259 
-274 TSAAVA
+274 
-280 YTDVTAL
+280 
-287 ALQDEIKDGT
+287 
-297 NKVRDELKSQG
+297 
-308 DSLRGEIGGV
+308 LRGEIGGV

>member
-21 LLSAQ
+21 LLSSQ
-26 AQAQDILIGPIQPG
+26 ALAHKTLSEPLTGTIWF
-40 EDNSFLFGESVAGR
+40 DNGTQSLESASV
-54 SIDKVR
+54 IDR
-60 NVWLIGDDS
+60 N
-69 FLLDSNRTVLLG
+69 G
-81 NNSGVVNS
+81 NANDG
-89 PGSVS
+89 GSVTVTGKNFVVGS
-94 LGHDALIADSE
+94 DAKIWDADKSMAVGHKTAVFNADN
-105 WGTVAGKEAS
+105 
-115 LISSR
+115 
-120 QSSAIGAFSSVQDS
+120 
-134 TSSVALGHGSQV
+134 SVALGYGSQV
-146 SGENNVVSV
+146 NGESNVLSV
-155 GAGPEGYGES
+155 GAGPSGYGFS
-165 VKGAPETRRIINV
+165 VDGAPETRRIINV

-202 VSGDALRG
+202 VSGDA
-210 EIGGVYRDARAHTD
+210 
-224 SQVTAVR
+224 
-231 DELKAEGDSLRGEI
+231 
-245 GGVYRDARAHTDSQ
+245 
-259 VTAVRDELSRDIIAG
+259 
-274 TSAAVA
+274 
-280 YTDVTAL
+280 
-287 ALQDEIKDGT
+287 
-297 NKVRDELKSQG
+297 
-308 DSLRGEIGGV
+308 
-318 YRDARAHTDSQ
+318 
-329 VTAVRD
+329 
-335 ELKAEGDSLRGEIGG
+335 LRGEIGG

-417 ARKEAKSQAEHLSD
+417 VRKEAKSQAEHLSD

>member
-21 LLSAQ
+21 LLSSQ
-26 AQAQDILIGPIQPG
+26 ALAHKTLSEPLTGTIWL
-40 EDNSFLFGESVAGR
+40 DNGTQSLESASV
-54 SIDKVR
+54 IDR
-60 NVWLIGDDS
+60 NGNANGDTNVTGKN
-69 FLLDSNRTVLLG
+69 FAVG
-81 NNSGVVNS
+81 SGAIIW
-89 PGSVS
+89 
-94 LGHDALIADSE
+94 D
-105 WGTVAGKEAS
+105 AGKSMAVGHKT
-115 LISSR
+115 
-120 QSSAIGAFSSVQDS
+120 AVFNADN
-134 TSSVALGHGSQV
+134 SVALGYGSQV
-146 SGENNVVSV
+146 NGESNVLSV
-155 GAGPEGYGES
+155 GAGPSGYGVS
-165 VKGAPETRRIINV
+165 VDGAPETRRIINV

-202 VSGDALRG
+202 VSGDA
-210 EIGGVYRDARAHTD
+210 
-224 SQVTAVR
+224 
-231 DELKAEGDSLRGEI
+231 
-245 GGVYRDARAHTDSQ
+245 
-259 VTAVRDELSRDIIAG
+259 
-274 TSAAVA
+274 
-280 YTDVTAL
+280 
-287 ALQDEIKDGT
+287 
-297 NKVRDELKSQG
+297 
-308 DSLRGEIGGV
+308 LRGEIGGV